1 MRGAFYSIFFAV
13 VAVFLWLSAER
24 PAQTQTENRPV
35 VVRLRIDNEAIT
47 PVTAQFI
54 ERAVQRAQT
63 EQAQALLIVLDTPGG
78 LVDSTREIVK
88 SILQSNVPVVVYV
101 APSGARAASAGLFIT
116 LAAHVA
122 AMAPGTNIGA
132 AHPVAV
138 GGLPGSPQPDPK
150 EQPETGKTEG
160 GEKTRQQSPQEQK
173 IVNDTVAWAR
183 SLAELRGRNVD
194 WVERA
199 VTESLSAPASE
210 AASNGIVD
218 LVVADEQELLAM
230 IDGREVTLAGG
241 PVQLRTSGA
250 EIRQEE
256 MWWGERI
263 LAVISNPNV
272 AFLLLIFGFYGI
284 LFELYTPGWGVAGV
298 LGIVCLVLAF
308 FGLAV
313 LPISYVGLALIGIA
327 LAMFVAEAFVTSY
340 GFLTIGGVICLVVG
354 GVMLVDSPTGFMRVS
369 LRMIIPI
376 ALATA
381 AVTFFLVSRIV
392 KAQRALPQ
400 SVGQMLNA
408 EAVALEDFE
417 NEGERY
423 RGLVRSR
430 GELWRATSNAPVAA
444 GQRLEVQTREGLN
457 LIVQPAGQKKVLSIQ
472 EERKSNQNQEKSV
485 EGRKRRWF

>member
-1 MRGAFYSIFFAV
+1 MRGVFYSIFFAV
-13 VAVFLWLSAER
+13 VAVFLWLSAEE

-132 AHPVAV
+132 AHPVAI

-150 EQPETGKTEG
+150 EQPEPKESEG
-160 GEKTRQQSPQEQK
+160 GEKVRQQSPQEQK

-194 WVERA
+194 WVEKA

-210 AASNGIVD
+210 AVSNSIVD
-218 LVVADEQELLAM
+218 LVVATEQELLDT
-230 IDGREVTLAGG
+230 INGREVTLASG

-250 EIRQEE
+250 ELRQEE

-272 AFLLLIFGFYGI
+272 AFLLMIFGFYGI

-340 GFLTIGGVICLVVG
+340 GFLTIGGLICLVVG
-354 GVMLVDSPTGFMRVS
+354 GVMLVDSPAGFMRVS
-369 LRMIIPI
+369 LGMIVPI
-376 ALATA
+376 AIATA
-381 AVTFFLVSRIV
+381 GVTFFLVSRIA
-392 KAQRALPQ
+392 KAQRASPQ
-400 SVGQMLNA
+400 SVGQMLDA
-408 EAVALEDFE
+408 EAIAVEDFE
-417 NEGERY
+417 NEGGERH

-430 GELWRATSNAPVAA
+430 GELWRAISNTPVAA
-444 GQRLEVQTREGLN
+444 GQRLEVHTREGLT

-472 EERKSNQNQEKSV
+472 EERKSNQKTGKV
-485 EGRKRRWF
+485 G